1 MATQPKYTNGIY
13 ECSYCGERYA
23 SKAIYCKDCRTQ
35 AGRKKIFDENVAIAL
50 ENKAKGMEVPAG
62 FKNWK

>member
-1 MATQPKYTNGIY
+1 MAIPKYTNGIF
-13 ECSYCGERYA
+13 ECKFCGERFA

-35 AGRKKIFDENVAIAL
+35 PNRKAIYDENVSIAI
-50 ENKAKGMEVPAG
+50 ENKAKGYNVPEG

>member
-1 MATQPKYTNGIY
+1 MATAKFSNGIF
-13 ECSYCGERYA
+13 ECAYCGERYG
-23 SKAIYCKDCRTQ
+23 KAAKHCKTCQTQ

-50 ENKAKGMEVPAG
+50 ENKAKGLAVPAG